1 MHILFGNLIKRA
13 PTLDII
19 WLFIA
24 TRLLLV
30 LVTYIGFILF
40 PVPPHV
46 YPVSPVNITALLT
59 SWNHWDAANF
69 TRIAQYGYQT
79 IYDTAFFPLFP
90 LLVKCI
96 AFLFGN
102 NGYLAI
108 GMFLSNLALLGSLF
122 VLYQIATDILGEQ
135 IGRRTLLYLCIFPT
149 AFFFFAAYNESLFLL
164 LTASS
169 FLAMRRQKWWLAAIL
184 GFFAALTRAAGVL
197 LVIPFLY
204 ELWITRDAITSDNK
218 NTLHKIMSTI
228 SRVLPL
234 LIIPLGTLI
243 YCLYCWKLFHNPLAF
258 AAVQSHWDRHITWP
272 WVGILSSLRELLLI
286 QPFGSFFEVHL
297 LLDLAATISFVA
309 LAILGWRKLRMSY
322 NIWIVL
328 LLFFMLISPSIAQH
342 DVLVSNQRFVLEM
355 FPAFITLA
363 ALSVKYPRLHLG
375 LLISFPFLQATLA
388 MLFVLNRWMV

>member
-1 MHILFGNLIKRA
+1 MHILGGNLMKRA

-59 SWNHWDAANF
+59 SRNHWDAANF

-218 NTLHKIMSTI
+218 NTLHKIVSTI

-328 LLFFMLISPSIAQH
+328 LLFFMLISPAIAQH

>member
-1 MHILFGNLIKRA
+1 MKQA
-13 PTLDII
+13 PTSDII

-30 LVTYIGFILF
+30 MVTYIGFILF

-90 LLVKCI
+90 LLIKCI

-102 NGYLAI
+102 NGYVAI
-108 GMFLSNLALLGSLF
+108 GMILSNLALLGALF

-135 IGRRTLLYLCIFPT
+135 IGRRTLVYLCIFPT

-184 GFFAALTRAAGVL
+184 GFFAALTRTAGVL

-204 ELWITRDAITSDNK
+204 ELWITRDTNTSDDK
-218 NTLHKIMSTI
+218 NTLHTMMSTI
-228 SRVLPL
+228 SRALPL

-243 YCLYCWKLFHNPLAF
+243 YCLYCWKIFHNPFAF

-286 QPFGSFFEVHL
+286 QPLGSFFEVHL
-297 LLDLAATISFVA
+297 LLDLAATISFIA

-328 LLFFMLISPSIAQH
+328 LLFFMLISPAIAQH

>member
-1 MHILFGNLIKRA
+1 MKRA
-13 PTLDII
+13 PISDII
-19 WLFIA
+19 WMFVA
-24 TRLLLV
+24 TRVLLV

-46 YPVSPVNITALLT
+46 YPVSAVNISALLT

-79 IYDTAFFPLFP
+79 IYDTAFFPLLP
-90 LLVKCI
+90 LLIKCI

-102 NGYLAI
+102 NGYIAI
-108 GMFLSNLALLGSLF
+108 GMILSNLALLGALF

-135 IGRRTLLYLCIFPT
+135 IGRRTILYLCIFPT

-184 GFFAALTRAAGVL
+184 GFFAALTRAAGAL

-204 ELWITRDAITSDNK
+204 ELWITRDAISLGNQNTVNK
-218 NTLHKIMSTI
+218 ILSSI
-228 SRVLPL
+228 SRALPVI
-234 LIIPLGTLI
+234 IIPLGTLI
-243 YCLYCWKLFHNPLAF
+243 YCFYCWKLFHNPLAF
-258 AAVQSHWDRHITWP
+258 AAVQTHWDRHTTWP

-297 LLDLAATISFVA
+297 LIDLTATISFIA

-328 LLFFMLISPSIAQH
+328 LLFFMLISPAIAQA

-363 ALSVKYPRLHLG
+363 VLGVKYPRFHLG
-375 LLISFPFLQATLA
+375 ILISFPFLQAILA